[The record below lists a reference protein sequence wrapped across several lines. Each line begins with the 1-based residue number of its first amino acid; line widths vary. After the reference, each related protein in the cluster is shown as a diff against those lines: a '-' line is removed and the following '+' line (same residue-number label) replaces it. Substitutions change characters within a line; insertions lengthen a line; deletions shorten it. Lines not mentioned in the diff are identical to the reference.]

1 VEHRDMQE
9 QLLDNMEIERERGIT
24 IKLQA
29 VRMNYKAKN
38 GETYLLNLIDTPGH
52 VDFGY
57 EVSRSLAACEGVLLV
72 VDATQGVEAQTI
84 ANVYLAIENNLEII
98 PIINKIDLPTAD
110 PEKVKEEV
118 ENTLSLDCSEAIS
131 CSAKTGEN
139 IEAILEAIVER
150 LPSPSGSLEA
160 PLQALIFDSYYDSY
174 RGIIILFRVI
184 NGSLRK
190 GDFVHFMNSGIV
202 YEVLEIGV
210 MSPKQTQVDE
220 LRVGEVGYLAANIKS
235 FSDASVGDTIT
246 SAKNRASSPLPGYSP
261 VKSMVY
267 AGLYT
272 SDTNDYER
280 LKDALYKLKLND
292 ASLTFIPEISEA
304 LGFGFRC
311 GFLGLLHMDV
321 IQERLEKEYDL
332 DIVVTAPS
340 VIYKVE
346 MNDGTMVEID
356 TPSKLPEPTKF
367 TTILEPFVRLEIISP
382 SEHVGSLMELAQNRR
397 GTFQEMKYLSAN
409 RVSLVYE
416 VSPYFLFLGFL
427 PFFLLLLPPCRLLA
441 SFS

>member
-397 GTFQEMKYLSAN
+397 GTFQEMKYLSSN
-409 RVSLVYE
+409 RVNLVYE
-416 VSPYFLFLGFL
+416 VSQHFLFPFSSGFFHFSFCYFLSDVF
-427 PFFLLLLPPCRLLA
+427 
-441 SFS
+441 

>member
-1 VEHRDMQE
+1 MQE

-118 ENTLSLDCSEAIS
+118 ENTLGLDCSEAIS

-190 GDFVHFMNSGIV
+190 GDFVHFMNSGID

-416 VSPYFLFLGFL
+416 VSQYFLFPFFFWFL
-427 PFFLLLLPPCRLLA
+427 PFLLLLLPHCHLLA